1 MAYIEAKNIHKTFGK
16 GDAAVHALRG
26 ASLSVDKGEMVAV
39 MGKSGSGKST
49 LLNILGGLMTMDEG
63 ELRVGGKKVDF
74 RKKKYLLNYRRREV
88 GFVVQYFALIDDMNV
103 YKNVSLPLRYQGIP
117 GAKIRQRTTKML
129 CNFVKADG
137 VAQSFIDKKGGI
149 SAGDMVPDARM
160 PVLKSLC
167 RSGNEADA
175 VRLSGSD
182 IDIANDDII
191 AHSNLT
197 FRPSYQIKNLFCAF
211 SEDHSFF
218 CQRDLAGAFCPADE
232 KLFAQ
237 FFFQIF
243 NLGGKRGL
251 GKMQGLGRVYDTLLS
266 CDSQKIIQDT

>member
-117 GAKIRQRTTKML
+117 RAKIKQRTTKML
-129 CNFVKADG
+129 RNLGIEEKA
-137 VAQSFIDKKGGI
+137 
-149 SAGDMVPDARM
+149 
-160 PVLKSLC
+160 KSYP
-167 RSGNEADA
+167 GE
-175 VRLSGSD
+175 LSGGQQQRAA
-182 IDIANDDII
+182 IARALVKNAKII
-191 AHSNLT
+191 L
-197 FRPSYQIKNLFCAF
+197 
-211 SEDHSFF
+211 
-218 CQRDLAGAFCPADE
+218 ADE
-232 KLFAQ
+232 PTGALDEDTGNDVMKLFQ
-237 FFFQIF
+237 R
-243 NLGGKRGL
+243 L
-251 GKMQGLGRVYDTLLS
+251 KMKDRAIIIVTHDSKVAEYCDRIVYLKDGANG
-266 CDSQKIIQDT
+266 

>member
-88 GFVVQYFALIDDMNV
+88 GFVVQYFALIDDMNI

-129 CNFVKADG
+129 RNLGIEEKA
-137 VAQSFIDKKGGI
+137 
-149 SAGDMVPDARM
+149 
-160 PVLKSLC
+160 KSYP
-167 RSGNEADA
+167 GE
-175 VRLSGSD
+175 LSGGQQQRAA
-182 IDIANDDII
+182 IARALVKNAKII
-191 AHSNLT
+191 L
-197 FRPSYQIKNLFCAF
+197 
-211 SEDHSFF
+211 
-218 CQRDLAGAFCPADE
+218 ADE
-232 KLFAQ
+232 PTGALDEDTGNDVMKLFQ
-237 FFFQIF
+237 R
-243 NLGGKRGL
+243 L
-251 GKMQGLGRVYDTLLS
+251 KMKDRAIIIVTHDSKVAEYCDRIVYLRDGANV
-266 CDSQKIIQDT
+266 

>member
-26 ASLSVDKGEMVAV
+26 ASLSADKGEMVAV

-117 GAKIRQRTTKML
+117 RAKIRQRTQKML
-129 CNFVKADG
+129 RNL
-137 VAQSFIDKKGGI
+137 GI
-149 SAGDMVPDARM
+149 EE
-160 PVLKSLC
+160 KSK
-167 RSGNEADA
+167 SYPGE
-175 VRLSGSD
+175 LSGGQQQRAA
-182 IDIANDDII
+182 IARALVKNAKII
-191 AHSNLT
+191 L
-197 FRPSYQIKNLFCAF
+197 
-211 SEDHSFF
+211 
-218 CQRDLAGAFCPADE
+218 ADE
-232 KLFAQ
+232 PTGALDEDTGNDVMKLFQ
-237 FFFQIF
+237 R
-243 NLGGKRGL
+243 L
-251 GKMQGLGRVYDTLLS
+251 KMKDRAIIIVTHDSKVAEYCDRIVYLKDGANV
-266 CDSQKIIQDT
+266 

>member
-88 GFVVQYFALIDDMNV
+88 GFVVQYFALIDDMNI

-117 GAKIRQRTTKML
+117 RAKIRQRTTKML
-129 CNFVKADG
+129 RNLGIEEKA
-137 VAQSFIDKKGGI
+137 
-149 SAGDMVPDARM
+149 
-160 PVLKSLC
+160 KSYP
-167 RSGNEADA
+167 GE
-175 VRLSGSD
+175 LSGGQQQRAA
-182 IDIANDDII
+182 IARALVKNAKII
-191 AHSNLT
+191 L
-197 FRPSYQIKNLFCAF
+197 
-211 SEDHSFF
+211 
-218 CQRDLAGAFCPADE
+218 ADE
-232 KLFAQ
+232 PTGALDEDTGNDVMKLFQ
-237 FFFQIF
+237 R
-243 NLGGKRGL
+243 L
-251 GKMQGLGRVYDTLLS
+251 KMKDRAIIIVTHDSKVAEYCDRIVYLKDGANG
-266 CDSQKIIQDT
+266 

>member
-117 GAKIRQRTTKML
+117 GVKIRQRTTKML
-129 CNFVKADG
+129 RNLGIEEKA
-137 VAQSFIDKKGGI
+137 
-149 SAGDMVPDARM
+149 
-160 PVLKSLC
+160 KSYP
-167 RSGNEADA
+167 GE
-175 VRLSGSD
+175 LSGGQQQRAA
-182 IDIANDDII
+182 IARALVKNAKII
-191 AHSNLT
+191 L
-197 FRPSYQIKNLFCAF
+197 
-211 SEDHSFF
+211 
-218 CQRDLAGAFCPADE
+218 ADE
-232 KLFAQ
+232 PTGALDEDTGNDVMKLFQ
-237 FFFQIF
+237 R
-243 NLGGKRGL
+243 L
-251 GKMQGLGRVYDTLLS
+251 KMKNRAIIIVTHDSKVAEYCDRIVYLRDGANV
-266 CDSQKIIQDT
+266 

>member
-1 MAYIEAKNIHKTFGK
+1 MAYIEAKNIHKTSGK

-129 CNFVKADG
+129 RNLGIEEKA
-137 VAQSFIDKKGGI
+137 
-149 SAGDMVPDARM
+149 
-160 PVLKSLC
+160 KSYP
-167 RSGNEADA
+167 GE
-175 VRLSGSD
+175 LSGGQQQRAA
-182 IDIANDDII
+182 IARALVKNAKII
-191 AHSNLT
+191 L
-197 FRPSYQIKNLFCAF
+197 
-211 SEDHSFF
+211 
-218 CQRDLAGAFCPADE
+218 ADE
-232 KLFAQ
+232 STGALDEDTGNDVMKLFQ
-237 FFFQIF
+237 R
-243 NLGGKRGL
+243 L
-251 GKMQGLGRVYDTLLS
+251 KMKDRAIIIVTHDSKVAEYCDRIVYLRDGANV
-266 CDSQKIIQDT
+266 

>member
-117 GAKIRQRTTKML
+117 RAKIRQRTKKML
-129 CNFVKADG
+129 RNLGIEEKA
-137 VAQSFIDKKGGI
+137 
-149 SAGDMVPDARM
+149 
-160 PVLKSLC
+160 KSYP
-167 RSGNEADA
+167 GE
-175 VRLSGSD
+175 LSGGQQQRAA
-182 IDIANDDII
+182 IARALVKNAKII
-191 AHSNLT
+191 L
-197 FRPSYQIKNLFCAF
+197 
-211 SEDHSFF
+211 
-218 CQRDLAGAFCPADE
+218 ADE
-232 KLFAQ
+232 PTGALDEDTGNDVMKLFQ
-237 FFFQIF
+237 R
-243 NLGGKRGL
+243 L
-251 GKMQGLGRVYDTLLS
+251 KMKDRAIIIVTHDSKVAEYCDRIVYLKDGANV
-266 CDSQKIIQDT
+266 

>member
-88 GFVVQYFALIDDMNV
+88 GFVVQYFALIDDMNI

-117 GAKIRQRTTKML
+117 RAKIRQRTQKML
-129 CNFVKADG
+129 RNLGIEEKA
-137 VAQSFIDKKGGI
+137 
-149 SAGDMVPDARM
+149 
-160 PVLKSLC
+160 KSYP
-167 RSGNEADA
+167 GE
-175 VRLSGSD
+175 LSGGQQQRAA
-182 IDIANDDII
+182 IARALVKNAKII
-191 AHSNLT
+191 L
-197 FRPSYQIKNLFCAF
+197 
-211 SEDHSFF
+211 
-218 CQRDLAGAFCPADE
+218 ADE
-232 KLFAQ
+232 PTGALDE
-237 FFFQIF
+237 
-243 NLGGKRGL
+243 
-251 GKMQGLGRVYDTLLS
+251 DT
-266 CDSQKIIQDT
+266 

>member
-1 MAYIEAKNIHKTFGK
+1 MAYIEAKNIHKTSGK

-117 GAKIRQRTTKML
+117 GAKIRQRTKKML
-129 CNFVKADG
+129 RNLGIEEKA
-137 VAQSFIDKKGGI
+137 
-149 SAGDMVPDARM
+149 
-160 PVLKSLC
+160 KSYP
-167 RSGNEADA
+167 GE
-175 VRLSGSD
+175 LSGGQQQRAA
-182 IDIANDDII
+182 IARALVKNAKII
-191 AHSNLT
+191 L
-197 FRPSYQIKNLFCAF
+197 
-211 SEDHSFF
+211 
-218 CQRDLAGAFCPADE
+218 ADE
-232 KLFAQ
+232 PTGALDEDTGNDVMKLFQ
-237 FFFQIF
+237 R
-243 NLGGKRGL
+243 L
-251 GKMQGLGRVYDTLLS
+251 KMKDRAIIIVTHDSKVAEYCDRIVYLRDGANV
-266 CDSQKIIQDT
+266 

>member
-117 GAKIRQRTTKML
+117 RAKIKQRTTKML
-129 CNFVKADG
+129 QHLGIEEKAKAYPG
-137 VAQSFIDKKGGI
+137 
-149 SAGDMVPDARM
+149 
-160 PVLKSLC
+160 
-167 RSGNEADA
+167 E
-175 VRLSGSD
+175 LSGGQQQRAA
-182 IDIANDDII
+182 IARALVKNARII
-191 AHSNLT
+191 L
-197 FRPSYQIKNLFCAF
+197 
-211 SEDHSFF
+211 
-218 CQRDLAGAFCPADE
+218 ADE
-232 KLFAQ
+232 PTGALDEGTGDDVMKLFQRLKKKDRA
-237 FFFQIF
+237 IIIVTHD
-243 NLGGKRGL
+243 NKVAEYCD
-251 GKMQGLGRVYDTLLS
+251 RVVYLRDGMNARR
-266 CDSQKIIQDT
+266 DIQ

>member
-26 ASLSVDKGEMVAV
+26 ASLSADKGEMVAV

-117 GAKIRQRTTKML
+117 RAKIRQRTQKML
-129 CNFVKADG
+129 RNLGIEEKA
-137 VAQSFIDKKGGI
+137 
-149 SAGDMVPDARM
+149 
-160 PVLKSLC
+160 KSYP
-167 RSGNEADA
+167 GE
-175 VRLSGSD
+175 LSGGQQQRAA
-182 IDIANDDII
+182 IARALVKNAKII
-191 AHSNLT
+191 L
-197 FRPSYQIKNLFCAF
+197 
-211 SEDHSFF
+211 
-218 CQRDLAGAFCPADE
+218 ADE
-232 KLFAQ
+232 PTGALDEDTGNDVMKLFQ
-237 FFFQIF
+237 R
-243 NLGGKRGL
+243 L
-251 GKMQGLGRVYDTLLS
+251 KMKDRAIIIVTHDSKVAEYCDRIVYLRDGANV
-266 CDSQKIIQDT
+266 

>member
-117 GAKIRQRTTKML
+117 RAKIRQRTTKML
-129 CNFVKADG
+129 RNLGIEEKAKAYPG
-137 VAQSFIDKKGGI
+137 
-149 SAGDMVPDARM
+149 
-160 PVLKSLC
+160 
-167 RSGNEADA
+167 E
-175 VRLSGSD
+175 LSGGQQQRAA
-182 IDIANDDII
+182 IARALVKNAKII
-191 AHSNLT
+191 L
-197 FRPSYQIKNLFCAF
+197 
-211 SEDHSFF
+211 
-218 CQRDLAGAFCPADE
+218 ADE
-232 KLFAQ
+232 PTGALDEDTGNDVMKLFQ
-237 FFFQIF
+237 R
-243 NLGGKRGL
+243 L
-251 GKMQGLGRVYDTLLS
+251 KMKDRAIIIVTHDSKVAEYCDRIVYLKDGANV
-266 CDSQKIIQDT
+266 

>member
-129 CNFVKADG
+129 RNFVKADG

-149 SAGDMVPDARM
+149 EEQVVGGGDIQFCRLPSDPPGQASATVFLLGQDQRLVPQILRGDRFFLRQRSVFSHENAPD
-160 PVLKSLC
+160 
-167 RSGNEADA
+167 
-175 VRLSGSD
+175 
-182 IDIANDDII
+182 I
-191 AHSNLT
+191 
-197 FRPSYQIKNLFCAF
+197 
-211 SEDHSFF
+211 
-218 CQRDLAGAFCPADE
+218 
-232 KLFAQ
+232 
-237 FFFQIF
+237 
-243 NLGGKRGL
+243 
-251 GKMQGLGRVYDTLLS
+251 
-266 CDSQKIIQDT
+266 

>member
-117 GAKIRQRTTKML
+117 RAKIRQRTTKML
-129 CNFVKADG
+129 RNLGIEEKA
-137 VAQSFIDKKGGI
+137 
-149 SAGDMVPDARM
+149 
-160 PVLKSLC
+160 KSYP
-167 RSGNEADA
+167 GE
-175 VRLSGSD
+175 LSGGQQQRAA
-182 IDIANDDII
+182 IARALVKNAKII
-191 AHSNLT
+191 L
-197 FRPSYQIKNLFCAF
+197 
-211 SEDHSFF
+211 
-218 CQRDLAGAFCPADE
+218 ADE
-232 KLFAQ
+232 PTGALDEDTGNDVMKLFQ
-237 FFFQIF
+237 R
-243 NLGGKRGL
+243 LKMKKRAIIIVTHDS
-251 GKMQGLGRVYDTLLS
+251 KVAEYCDRIVYLRDGANV
-266 CDSQKIIQDT
+266 

>member
-88 GFVVQYFALIDDMNV
+88 GFVVQYFALIDDMNI

-117 GAKIRQRTTKML
+117 RAKIRQRTQKML
-129 CNFVKADG
+129 RNLGIEEKA
-137 VAQSFIDKKGGI
+137 
-149 SAGDMVPDARM
+149 
-160 PVLKSLC
+160 KSYP
-167 RSGNEADA
+167 GE
-175 VRLSGSD
+175 LSGGQQQRAA
-182 IDIANDDII
+182 IARALVKNAKII
-191 AHSNLT
+191 L
-197 FRPSYQIKNLFCAF
+197 
-211 SEDHSFF
+211 
-218 CQRDLAGAFCPADE
+218 ADE
-232 KLFAQ
+232 PTGALDEDTGNDVMKLFQ
-237 FFFQIF
+237 R
-243 NLGGKRGL
+243 L
-251 GKMQGLGRVYDTLLS
+251 KMKNRVIIIVTHDSKVAEY
-266 CDSQKIIQDT
+266 CDRIVYLRDGANV

>member
-88 GFVVQYFALIDDMNV
+88 GFVVQYFALIDDMNI

-117 GAKIRQRTTKML
+117 RAKIRQRTTKML
-129 CNFVKADG
+129 RNLGIEEKA
-137 VAQSFIDKKGGI
+137 
-149 SAGDMVPDARM
+149 
-160 PVLKSLC
+160 KSYP
-167 RSGNEADA
+167 GE
-175 VRLSGSD
+175 LSGGQQQRAA
-182 IDIANDDII
+182 IARALVKNAKII
-191 AHSNLT
+191 L
-197 FRPSYQIKNLFCAF
+197 
-211 SEDHSFF
+211 
-218 CQRDLAGAFCPADE
+218 ADE
-232 KLFAQ
+232 PTGALDEDTGNDVMKLFQ
-237 FFFQIF
+237 R
-243 NLGGKRGL
+243 L
-251 GKMQGLGRVYDTLLS
+251 KMKDRAIIIVTHDSKVAEYCDRIVYLRDGADIS
-266 CDSQKIIQDT
+266 E

>member
-117 GAKIRQRTTKML
+117 RAKIRQRTTKML
-129 CNFVKADG
+129 RNLGIEEKA
-137 VAQSFIDKKGGI
+137 
-149 SAGDMVPDARM
+149 
-160 PVLKSLC
+160 KSYP
-167 RSGNEADA
+167 GE
-175 VRLSGSD
+175 LSGGQQQRAA
-182 IDIANDDII
+182 IARALVKNAKII
-191 AHSNLT
+191 L
-197 FRPSYQIKNLFCAF
+197 
-211 SEDHSFF
+211 
-218 CQRDLAGAFCPADE
+218 ADE
-232 KLFAQ
+232 PTGALDEDTGNDVMKLFQ
-237 FFFQIF
+237 R
-243 NLGGKRGL
+243 L
-251 GKMQGLGRVYDTLLS
+251 KMKDRAIIIVTHDSKVAEYCDRIVYLRDGANV
-266 CDSQKIIQDT
+266 

>member
-26 ASLSVDKGEMVAV
+26 ASLSADKGEMVAV

-117 GAKIRQRTTKML
+117 GAKIRQRTKKML
-129 CNFVKADG
+129 RNLGIEEKA
-137 VAQSFIDKKGGI
+137 
-149 SAGDMVPDARM
+149 
-160 PVLKSLC
+160 KSYP
-167 RSGNEADA
+167 GE
-175 VRLSGSD
+175 LSGGQQQRAA
-182 IDIANDDII
+182 IARALVKNAKII
-191 AHSNLT
+191 L
-197 FRPSYQIKNLFCAF
+197 
-211 SEDHSFF
+211 
-218 CQRDLAGAFCPADE
+218 ADE
-232 KLFAQ
+232 PTGALDEDTGNDVMKLFQ
-237 FFFQIF
+237 R
-243 NLGGKRGL
+243 L
-251 GKMQGLGRVYDTLLS
+251 KMKNRAIIIVTHDSKVAEYCDRIVYLRDGANV
-266 CDSQKIIQDT
+266 